1 MPVRTIL
8 LLCFAP
14 FAIGALQ
21 GCGGDDGG
29 SSSSGETSGGALGE
43 CPPDSDAQAQAGY
56 QALQDQCAT
65 CHSTTKTGAARI
77 GAPEDV
83 NVDDPASVT
92 AEAGEI
98 YSEIQIGGANGA
110 DGMPLGAKL
119 PDDTIESIRIY
130 LACDAT
136 Q

>member
-1 MPVRTIL
+1 MPVRTML

-14 FAIGALQ
+14 FVMGALQ

-29 SSSSGETSGGALGE
+29 GDTSGGSPLGE
-43 CPPDSDAQAQAGY
+43 CPPDSTAQAEAGY
-56 QALQDQCAT
+56 QALQDQCVP
-65 CHSTTKTGAARI
+65 CHLSTSEGASRI

-92 AEAGEI
+92 AEAAEI
-98 YSEIQIGGANGA
+98 LSEIRIGGANGG
-110 DGMPLGAKL
+110 DGMPIGAKL
-119 PDDTIESIRIY
+119 SDDTIEAIRVF
-130 LACDAT
+130 LACDAA

>member
-21 GCGGDDGG
+21 GCGGDDGD
-29 SSSSGETSGGALGE
+29 SSSGGETSGGSLGE

-56 QALQDQCAT
+56 QALQDQCVP
-65 CHSTTKTGAARI
+65 CHLMDTKGPSRI

-92 AEAGEI
+92 REAEEI
-98 YSEIQIGGANGA
+98 LAEIKIGGANGA
-110 DGMPLGAKL
+110 DGMPIGSKL
-119 PDDTIESIRIY
+119 SDDTVESIRVF
-130 LACDAT
+130 LACDAAK
-136 Q
+136 